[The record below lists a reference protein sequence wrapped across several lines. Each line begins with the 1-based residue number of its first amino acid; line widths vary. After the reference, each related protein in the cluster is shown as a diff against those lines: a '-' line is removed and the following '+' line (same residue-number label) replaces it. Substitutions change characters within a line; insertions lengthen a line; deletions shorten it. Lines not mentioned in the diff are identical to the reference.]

1 MKQLINT
8 IDHSKHFWTVVW
20 QKGSQYGTGLKKK
33 GLRYWATV
41 FVLLVTGIVAG
52 QLLGRYHAWIHF
64 RYQIYKKLQDVGTL
78 SRKERRTVLVLISDD
93 DYWKGP
99 LERRVPLKRDYLA
112 GLVEKL
118 AEGEPS
124 VIALDVDLRAPIPEL
139 GAKDLAGY
147 QEETGI
153 LLETIKRVSEKRKI
167 VLASS
172 ITRDGTEYLL
182 DPSIYDGYGFDPQRV
197 LHGYTKLPTDSR
209 KVPLSIEVKNSNE
222 KENSFASAIARTRD
236 HDLIAEAESDGELPY
251 GHFSPLQ
258 DFQKITAGAALRM
271 GEPQLR
277 EEIQGR
283 IVIVGGAWHTSSY
296 KGTDEITN
304 DSVDLH
310 YTPVGNI
317 QGAYLHANYVEALLG
332 GTVRRG
338 LSERVAIVIEVI
350 CSLMVAIC
358 FALEGSLVRK
368 FGRLFVVCGGVVGL
382 SYFLWQ
388 NFGMFF
394 DFFIPIVLLSAHGP
408 IEEFRETR
416 AEVRRLRKQL
426 HESGNVE
433 QHSQTP
439 MTQKSEEAVM
449 GTGQVFQ

>member
-1 MKQLINT
+1 MKLIHT
-8 IDHSKHFWTVVW
+8 IDHSKHFWTVVR
-20 QKGSQYGTGLKKK
+20 QKGLDYGTGLKKK
-33 GLRYWATV
+33 GLRYWVTV
-41 FVLLVTGIVAG
+41 FVLLVIGTVAG

-78 SRKERRTVLVLISDD
+78 TRKERRTVLVLISDD

-112 GLVEKL
+112 GLLEQL
-118 AEGEPS
+118 AKGEPA
-124 VIALDVDLRAPIPEL
+124 VIALDVDLRSPLPQH
-139 GAKDLAGY
+139 GATDLAGY
-147 QEETGI
+147 QEETNK
-153 LLETIKRVSEKRKI
+153 LLETIEKVSEKRKL

-172 ITRDGTEYLL
+172 VTYDGTGYML

-209 KVPLSIEVKNSNE
+209 KVPLSIEVRNSNE

-236 HDLIAEAESDGELPY
+236 HELITEAESDGELPY

-258 DFQKITAGAALRM
+258 DFQKITAGDALHM
-271 GEPQLR
+271 DEPELR
-277 EEIQGR
+277 EKIQGR
-283 IVIVGGAWHTSSY
+283 IVIIGGAWHTGSY
-296 KGTDEITN
+296 KGNDEITN

-310 YTPVGNI
+310 YTPVGYI

-338 LSERVAIVIEVI
+338 LSEPVAIIIEVI

-408 IEEFRETR
+408 IEEFRGTR
-416 AEVRRLRKQL
+416 AEVRELRKKL
-426 HESGNVE
+426 HESRNTE

-439 MTQKSEEAVM
+439 MTQDGEEAVM
-449 GTGQVFQ
+449 DTGQVFQ